1 MSRIADSLSKRPDS
15 PMGPDL
21 RHPAMRRPAAG
32 EAEAAGA
39 AIADHPWP

>member
-1 MSRIADSLSKRPDS
+1 MSRIADTLFTRPDS

-21 RHPAMRRPAAG
+21 RNPAMRRPAAG

-39 AIADHPWP
+39 AIADRPWP